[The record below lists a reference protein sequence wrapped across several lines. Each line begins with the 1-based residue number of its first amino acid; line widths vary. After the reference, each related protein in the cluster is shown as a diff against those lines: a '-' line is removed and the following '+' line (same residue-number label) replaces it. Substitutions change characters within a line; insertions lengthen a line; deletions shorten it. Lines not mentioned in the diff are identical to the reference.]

1 VTAQTVDDSAA
12 GARPSALGVARRLL
26 WSRAGSSELAVRCTD
41 GVLAPATQMMS
52 VSFCAGA
59 PSCYAAPPMLR
70 AVRVARALAVQPRA
84 ACAPMRAVQL
94 RAASV
99 KAPRRA
105 MRSAALPRA
114 LAAAADGHRATWAE
128 HYEELKQYVASHGH
142 ALVPR
147 RDPNLGRWVTSQRE
161 KRAAGKLTAEQ
172 VGLLDQ
178 LGFDWKPLQSQWMD
192 MYEELKAF
200 AAAHGHALVPRMLP
214 GAQPLA
220 EWCAGQRVMR
230 RQGKL
235 TAQRRAL
242 LDAVGFIYEVQDEFF
257 ETKLARLRAYAA
269 AHRGSTEVTER
280 YEPDS
285 ELGWWVKNSREACV
299 RDELPANHAA
309 QLAALSYAWSDADA
323 AFAHGVAQLAA
334 YAAAHGG
341 SVAVPHGEDAT
352 TEETQLHE
360 WCRMQRLRKQ
370 QGTLSAERIAQL
382 EQVAGSIVW
391 NEDDVVWHDWFLQL
405 QAHAAAN
412 GGSTRVLPCTS
423 PLARWASKQRELYAT
438 TKEDKKLHPSRVAQL
453 ESLQFTWKLR

>member
-1 VTAQTVDDSAA
+1 
-12 GARPSALGVARRLL
+12 
-26 WSRAGSSELAVRCTD
+26 
-41 GVLAPATQMMS
+41 MMS
-52 VSFCAGA
+52 LSFCAGA
-59 PSCYAAPPMLR
+59 PSCFAAPPMLR
-70 AVRVARALAVQPRA
+70 AARAARVPAVQLRA
-84 ACAPMRAVQL
+84 ACAPMRAAA
-94 RAASV
+94 AASV
-99 KAPRRA
+99 CAAVHIKAPPRRA

-128 HYEELKQYVASHGH
+128 HYEQLKQYVAAHGH

-147 RDPNLGRWVTSQRE
+147 RNPSNLGRWVTSQRK

-178 LGFDWKPLQSQWMD
+178 LGFDWSPLKSQWMD

-200 AAAHGHALVPRMLP
+200 AAANGHALVPRYLA

-220 EWCAGQRVMR
+220 EWCAGQRVMQ

-235 TAQRRAL
+235 TVQRRAL
-242 LDAVGFIYEVQDEFF
+242 LDAVGFVYEVQDEFF

-280 YEPDS
+280 YAPDS

-299 RDELPANHAA
+299 RNELPAKHAA

-323 AFAHGVAQLAA
+323 AFAHGVQQLAA
-334 YAAAHGG
+334 FAAAHGG
-341 SVAVPHGEDAT
+341 SVAVPHGEGAT
-352 TEETQLHE
+352 TEEAQLHE
-360 WCRMQRLRKQ
+360 WCRMQRLRKT

-391 NEDDVVWHDWFLQL
+391 NEDDVVWQDWFLQL

-412 GGSTRVLPCTS
+412 DGSTRVSSCTS
-423 PLARWASKQRELYAT
+423 PLARWAAKQRELYAT
-438 TKEDKKLHPSRVAQL
+438 TKEDKKKLNPARVAQL